1 MDKLFAFGCSHTYGE
16 GLSDCLNYKSDRGG
30 EHMPRHPSQYAYPA
44 LLGEMLDKKVVNL
57 GRPGCS
63 NRYIA
68 NQILNTDISKKDIV
82 VILWTEF
89 DRSTVFLKDLETTKH
104 IRPTDFSKTSNYYY
118 KWVHNPYN
126 SFLESLEAINLANY
140 NLQEHP
146 HVFNFIV
153 GMRTEENSIF
163 TDYKYPTWH
172 KVDLINQSLHYV
184 DKAADGN
191 HPGPESQKLIA
202 RDILKRI
209 KFTN

>member
-1 MDKLFAFGCSHTYGE
+1 MSRLFAFGCSHTYGE
-16 GLSDCLNYKSDRGG
+16 GQVDCLNYHNEYG
-30 EHMPRHPSQYAYPA
+30 ETKANNPSQYAWPA
-44 LLGEMLDKKVVNL
+44 LLGKILGIEVVNV
-57 GRPGCS
+57 GFPGAS

-184 DKAADGN
+184 DKAADGD
-191 HPGPESQKLIA
+191 HPGIESQKLIA